1 MTTATDGKPSY
12 FFFETNAFDDNF
24 DQIAK
29 NTDKAVEEVGK
40 KVKNCF
46 SNNSNSLSSSVDVS
60 LYPSKQ
66 TSKGSFW
73 SSKSTCQSMIST
85 TEECSKTLKEAA
97 RVGLPEMRAVHVH
110 NAAGALQ
117 RVTFQPTGNVV
128 KWKD

>member
-1 MTTATDGKPSY
+1 MTTAADGKPSY

-29 NTDKAVEEVGK
+29 NTDKTMEEVGE

-46 SNNSNSLSSSVDVS
+46 SHSNSLSSSVDVS

-73 SSKSTCQSMIST
+73 GSKSTCQSMIST
-85 TEECSKTLKEAA
+85 TEGCSKTLKEAA
-97 RVGLPEMRAVHVH
+97 RVGLPEMRAVPVY
-110 NAAGALQ
+110 NTAGVLQ
-117 RVTFQPTGNVV
+117 KITYQPTGNIV